1 MVGSAMSSGALAA
14 TRLEET
20 FVNATQDSLKLGLQ
34 THSSFGLQSCRILGR
49 LEAAGT
55 VGGASMSSQM
65 ALTRVEDQCTRP
77 RTTLHRVYLHS
88 LITQPFIAHVKA

>member
-1 MVGSAMSSGALAA
+1 MSSGALAA
-14 TRLEET
+14 RPMEQT
-20 FVNATQDSLKLGLQ
+20 FVNATQDSSALGLQ
-34 THSSFGLQSCRILGR
+34 TRSSFGSQSCKVLCR

-77 RTTLHRVYLHS
+77 RTTLHRVSLCS
-88 LITQPFIAHVKA
+88 LITRPVIAHVKA